1 MKKIIIITGIVC
13 ANLMLAGALLKAMH
27 IAGASLLLLISI
39 LAFCIIFLPLAL
51 LFNYKEQEEK
61 NYKWLYIV
69 TFIVFSFDLIGA
81 LFKILHWQYAG
92 VFMII
97 GVPLPFV
104 LFLPVYLYSTRKNK
118 SLSLLNQLGVIFGLT
133 FLALFSVLLTLNI
146 SSSLVQNFS
155 ANSFNSDKSTT
166 FYQII
171 TKGNTSDDK
180 VKQKADEL
188 CKYIDELK
196 CKLLTETNNDCCE
209 NGKLKEDYNPMN
221 LSNPAAQT
229 SILINGD
236 ASSDIKILVDKMIEF
251 NALVSSSKSNNKE
264 LLELTQSLLNIDN
277 NVEENGS
284 PLYLNWYQ
292 KEFPINHLSVFLDV
306 LSRVQ
311 SNVRFVEAEY
321 LASI

>member
-13 ANLMLAGALLKAMH
+13 ANLMLAGALLKALH
-27 IAGASLLLLISI
+27 IAGASFLLPISI
-39 LAFCIIFLPLAL
+39 LAFCIIFLPFAL
-51 LFNYKEQEEK
+51 LFNYRDQEEK
-61 NYKWLYIV
+61 RYKWLYIV
-69 TFIVFSFDLIGA
+69 TFIVFSFNLVGA

-146 SSSLVQNFS
+146 SSSLVQNFA

-166 FYQII
+166 FYQTI

-196 CKLLTETNNDCCE
+196 CKLLIDTNNDCCE
-209 NGKLKEDYNPMN
+209 NGKLKDDYNPMN
-221 LSNPAAQT
+221 LSNPATQT
-229 SILINGD
+229 SILLTGD
-236 ASSDIKILVDKMIEF
+236 NSSDIKILVDKMVEF
-251 NALVSSSKSNNKE
+251 REMVLSSKSNNKE
-264 LLELTQSLLNIDN
+264 LLELTQSLLDIENG
-277 NVEENGS
+277 VETNGS
-284 PLYLNWYQ
+284 PLYINWHK
-292 KEFPINHLSVFLDV
+292 KEFPINHLTVFLDV

-311 SNVRFVEAEY
+311 SDVRFVEAEY
-321 LASI
+321 LASL